1 MSYYELEL
9 KVATPKHLARD
20 TFDEL
25 VDSLADAVADLS
37 DGIDGDVSASHSPQF
52 ATVHLSLDDDTDE
65 GAMARGIAAA
75 RTVLQESR
83 RVFAPTFVE

>member
-1 MSYYELEL
+1 MSYYEVEL

-75 RTVLQESR
+75 RTRPPGIAKSVR
-83 RVFAPTFVE
+83 PTFVE